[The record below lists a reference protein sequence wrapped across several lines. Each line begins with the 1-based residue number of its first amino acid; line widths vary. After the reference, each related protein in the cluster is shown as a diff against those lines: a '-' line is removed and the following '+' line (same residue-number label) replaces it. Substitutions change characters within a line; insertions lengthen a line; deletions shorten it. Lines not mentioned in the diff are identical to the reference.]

1 MQYLYFSE
9 NGRLHIKAKVLDP
22 ELELQFPNP
31 IAVHTNY
38 DSMVD
43 GGVAEEEGMPTPRRE
58 KTRIEVEAD
67 ITYSERRAAAYPS
80 YADQFDKIFH
90 EGVDAWKSEIQAI
103 KDANPKV
110 TALEGA

>member
-1 MQYLYFSE
+1 MRYLYFNE
-9 NGRLHIKAKVLDP
+9 TGKLHIKAKVLDS
-22 ELELQFPNP
+22 ELEMQFPNP
-31 IAVHTNY
+31 IAVHTDY
-38 DSMVD
+38 DTMVD
-43 GGVAEEEGMPTPRRE
+43 DGVAEEGMPTPRRE
-58 KTRIEVEAD
+58 KTRTEVEAD

-110 TALEGA
+110 TALET